1 MGTFAVLSRCA
12 AGGFLEFLDKE
23 GYIFKAAGRGGL
35 QHGSALEQLHLGMT
49 DPQGGE
55 VADGGGTGVLF
66 EIGAEIFRTHSR
78 TGGDAV
84 QGQLLEIIGTHIV
97 QSLVQRR
104 GGGLR
109 SRLQQPLLL
118 AQRQENQQLGCD
130 QRRVFLTIGT
140 KLRDLPEQGDQLRV
154 GALRREAQFAAV
166 KWGEQLLAD
175 QTFRGQLQ
183 QPTGQHQAIIP
194 GRGLIYIHS
203 VDLAGADEIQLP
215 RAGAQHISVQK
226 DAGASFQAEQ
236 DLQIVVVVQGRDAGV
251 GQGAFLSDKIQ
262 RKFRRSPGDLFNGS
276 FHTAS
281 M

>member
-1 MGTFAVLSRCA
+1 M
-12 AGGFLEFLDKE
+12 
-23 GYIFKAAGRGGL
+23 
-35 QHGSALEQLHLGMT
+35 
-49 DPQGGE
+49 
-55 VADGGGTGVLF
+55 
-66 EIGAEIFRTHSR
+66 
-78 TGGDAV
+78 
-84 QGQLLEIIGTHIV
+84 
-97 QSLVQRR
+97 
-104 GGGLR
+104 
-109 SRLQQPLLL
+109 
-118 AQRQENQQLGCD
+118 
-130 QRRVFLTIGT
+130 
-140 KLRDLPEQGDQLRV
+140 
-154 GALRREAQFAAV
+154 RREAQFAAV

-194 GRGLIYIHS
+194 GRGLLHIHS